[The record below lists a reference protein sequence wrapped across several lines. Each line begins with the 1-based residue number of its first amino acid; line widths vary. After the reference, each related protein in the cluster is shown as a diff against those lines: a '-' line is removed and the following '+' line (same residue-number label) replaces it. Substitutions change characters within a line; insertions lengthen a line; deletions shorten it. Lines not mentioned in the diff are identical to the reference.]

1 MKKTFVLLSVVAL
14 ALLTSCNKTVPTP
27 DELNCNPSPLTVV
40 GGKITADI
48 TGTFPEKK
56 FAKNGILEVT
66 PVLKYGDKETLG
78 ETVTYV
84 GEKVK
89 DNGTVVSYK
98 KGGTYSQT
106 FTCPYKEEMN
116 NCVLCLRFKAKAGK
130 KNFDVPDLKVADGVN
145 ATATLAKAEDNQLAV
160 TPDKFQRI
168 IQSMQEADI
177 KFLIQQSNLR
187 DSETKTQA
195 MKDLNQAIKDADK
208 DEKKMISSL
217 EVLGYAS
224 PDGTMKM
231 NENLAN
237 ERQKVAQKYLAKQLK
252 KNKVQA
258 DIESEVTAEDWEG
271 FKKLMENSNIQD
283 KELVLRVLSMY
294 SDPEEREA
302 QIKNLSAVYKNIA
315 EDVLPQ
321 LRRSR
326 LVLTTDLIGR
336 SDDEIAKLAKE
347 NPSELSVEEL
357 LYAATLTNN
366 LDEQGEIYQKVT
378 QIYPNDLRGWNN
390 LGIVTFKKGNVEAAS
405 RLYQKALSIDANNP
419 DVNYNAGVAAL
430 AQGDTKKAGEY
441 LGKAAGT
448 TGNLDAAMG
457 TYYTMT
463 GDYQKASAAYG
474 KTATNNAA
482 IQQILNED
490 YAGARKTLAAVAEPN
505 ATTHYLEAVVAAR
518 TNNREGV
525 YAGLRAAVA
534 QDAAIKAK
542 AAKDIEFAK
551 YAEDETFQ
559 SIVK

>member
-1 MKKTFVLLSVVAL
+1 MKKTFVFLSVVAL

-40 GGKITADI
+40 GGKIDADI
-48 TGTFPEKK
+48 TGTFPVKK
-56 FAKNGILEVT
+56 FAKNGVLEVT
-66 PVLKYGDKETLG
+66 PVLKYGEKEYVG
-78 ETVTYV
+78 EPVTYV

-98 KGGTYSQT
+98 NGGTYSQH
-106 FTCPYKEEMN
+106 FTCPYTEDMN
-116 NCVLCLRFKAKAGK
+116 RCVLCLRFKATAGK
-130 KNFDVPDLKVADGVN
+130 KTFDVPDLKIADGVN
-145 ATATLAKAEDNQLAV
+145 ATSTLAKAEDNQLAV

-195 MKDLNQAIKDADK
+195 MKDLQAAIKEADQDSNK
-208 DEKKMISSL
+208 LISSL

-231 NENLAN
+231 NEGLAKD
-237 ERQKVAQKYLAKQLK
+237 RQKVAEKYLARQLK
-252 KNKVQA
+252 KNKISA

-315 EDVLPQ
+315 DDVLPQ

-336 SDDEIAKLAKE
+336 SDDEIMKLAKE
-347 NPSELSVEEL
+347 NPAELSVEEL
-357 LYAATLTNN
+357 LYAATLTSDLN
-366 LDEQGEIYQKVT
+366 EQGAIYKKVT
-378 QIYPNDLRGWNN
+378 ELYPNDLRGWNN
-390 LGIVTFKKGNVEAAS
+390 LGIVNFKQGNVDAAA

-448 TGNLDAAMG
+448 TGNLNAAMG

-463 GDYQKASAAYG
+463 GDYQKASSAYG

-505 ATTHYLEAVVAAR
+505 ATTYYLQAVVAAR
-518 TNNREGV
+518 TNNRDGV
-525 YAGLRAAVA
+525 YEGLRAAVA
-534 QDAAIKAK
+534 KDASIKAK
-542 AAKDIEFAK
+542 AAEDIEFAK

>member
-1 MKKTFVLLSVVAL
+1 MKKTFLFLSVVAL

-40 GGKITADI
+40 GGKINADI
-48 TGTFPEKK
+48 TGTFPVKK
-56 FAKNGILEVT
+56 FAKNGVLEVT
-66 PVLKYGDKETLG
+66 PVLKYGDKEYVG

-89 DNGTVVSYK
+89 ENGKVVSYK
-98 KGGTYSQT
+98 NGGTYSQN
-106 FTCPYKEEMN
+106 FTCPFKEDMN
-116 NCVLCLRFKAKAGK
+116 RCVLCLRFKASAGK
-130 KNFDVPDLKVADGVN
+130 KVYDVPDLKIADGVN
-145 ATATLAKAEDNQLAV
+145 ATATLAKAEDNQPAV
-160 TPDKFQRI
+160 TPDKYQRI

-187 DSETKTQA
+187 DSETKTQE
-195 MKDLNQAIKDADK
+195 MKDLQAAIKEADRDSNK
-208 DEKKMISSL
+208 LISSI

-231 NENLAN
+231 NEGLAN
-237 ERQKVAQKYLAKQLK
+237 DRQKVAEKYLERQLK
-252 KNKVQA
+252 KNKINA
-258 DIESEVTAEDWEG
+258 DIEGEVTAEDWEG

-315 EDVLPQ
+315 DDVLPQ

-347 NPSELSVEEL
+347 NPAELSVEEL
-357 LYAATLTNN
+357 LYAATLTGDLN
-366 LDEQGEIYQKVT
+366 EQGEIYKKVT
-378 QIYPNDLRGWNN
+378 ELFPNDLRGWNN
-390 LGIVTFKKGNVEAAS
+390 LGIVEFKKGNVEAAS

-430 AQGDTKKAGEY
+430 AKGDTKKAGEY

-448 TGNLDAAMG
+448 TGNLNAAMG

-463 GDYQKASAAYG
+463 GDYQKAASAYG
-474 KTATNNAA
+474 KTPTNNAA

-505 ATTHYLEAVVAAR
+505 AMTHYLQAVVAAR

-525 YAGLRAAVA
+525 YEGLRAAVA
-534 QDAAIKAK
+534 KDATMKAK
-542 AAKDIEFAK
+542 AAEDIEFAK
-551 YAEDETFQ
+551 FAEDETFQ